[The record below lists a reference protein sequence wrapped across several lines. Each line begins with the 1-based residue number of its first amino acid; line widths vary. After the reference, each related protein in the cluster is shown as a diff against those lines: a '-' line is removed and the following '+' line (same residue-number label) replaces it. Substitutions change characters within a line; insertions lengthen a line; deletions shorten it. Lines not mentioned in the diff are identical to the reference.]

1 MGDYN
6 NFYSEMTQIM
16 DISAIVHNEQ
26 SRLEQKSANIKN
38 ALDSQ
43 NRLIHLNQS
52 YSSRMRE
59 YAYMIMII
67 ALTVL
72 IVVFIMVFQ
81 NFLPTIVY
89 NLLIFIVSV
98 LGFGWALF
106 IYVGIQNRDN
116 VDFDKIYSVSPDNA
130 LDSSGNA
137 IANSINSGN
146 ISKTLGLAVNTTCIG
161 NDCCNGGTIYS
172 SADNKCVPK
181 NAFTSIEQA
190 YNNGEF
196 SGNINKE
203 FPNLNS
209 SLLFSS
215 YP

>member
-1 MGDYN
+1 MTVAD
-6 NFYSEMTQIM
+6 FYSEMTRIQ

-26 SRLEQKSANIKN
+26 SRLDQKSANIKN

-43 NRLIHLNQS
+43 NRLIFLNQS

-59 YAYMIMII
+59 YGYMIMII

-81 NFLPTIVY
+81 NLLPSIIY
-89 NLLIFIVSV
+89 NLLIFFISV
-98 LGFGWALF
+98 LGFGWAAF
-106 IYVGIQNRDN
+106 IYIGIQNRDN
-116 VDFDKIYSVSPDNA
+116 IDFDKIYSTAPDRA
-130 LDSSGNA
+130 SDSSGNA

-146 ISKTLGLAVNTTCIG
+146 ISKTLGLAVNNTCVG

-172 SADNKCVPK
+172 SADNKCIQR
-181 NAFTSIEQA
+181 FTSIEQA

-203 FPNLNS
+203 YENLNS
-209 SLLFSS
+209 SLIFSS